1 MPAIKMNDVLGL
13 GLYCWKQKYLGASR
27 PIVSF
32 DSESVDSCSALS
44 WVWLSLV
51 YVNRCCRHCA
61 VLRRCHMNL
70 FRRRRMNH

>member
-44 WVWLSLV
+44 
-51 YVNRCCRHCA
+51 
-61 VLRRCHMNL
+61 
-70 FRRRRMNH
+70 